1 MGPCF
6 LKQLYED
13 SFEGLCI
20 ARAVD
25 DDSLTFSIAN
35 LSPAYSSHAWYS
47 IVPYSLP
54 IAQTTMTSSVYLT
67 VSLTVER
74 YISVVKPFFRLKNK
88 FSQSSVNLA
97 TPGLLFAVL
106 FR

>member
-1 MGPCF
+1 M
-6 LKQLYED
+6 
-13 SFEGLCI
+13 SFDPRLLLML
-20 ARAVD
+20 ALVD
-25 DDSLTFSIAN
+25 TLHLMSSALTFSIAN
-35 LSPAYSSHAWYS
+35 LSPAYSSHAWYY

-97 TPGLLFAVL
+97 TPGLLFALL